1 VYRESSGHIFT
12 IYVFKTEA
20 VFCEVHTRFASYLA
34 ASFAEK
40 VLGAISQFMRPKT
53 KLFAV

>member
-1 VYRESSGHIFT
+1 
-12 IYVFKTEA
+12 VFKTEA
-20 VFCEVHTRFASYLA
+20 VFCEVHIRFASYLA

>member
-1 VYRESSGHIFT
+1 
-12 IYVFKTEA
+12 VFKNEA
-20 VFCEVHTRFASYLA
+20 VCCEIHTHFASYLP
-34 ASFAEK
+34 ASFTEK